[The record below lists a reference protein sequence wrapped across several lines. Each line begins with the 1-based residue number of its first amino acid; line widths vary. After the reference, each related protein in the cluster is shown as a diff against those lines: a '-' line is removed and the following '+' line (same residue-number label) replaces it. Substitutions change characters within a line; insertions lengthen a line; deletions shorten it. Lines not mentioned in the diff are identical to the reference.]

1 MRLTEN
7 IQGAALMTASM
18 SAFTINDAFLK
29 LLGVELPF
37 FQILF
42 LRSIGVVLLFAA
54 MLRIRGGFSMPPS
67 RRDRLLIGV
76 RCLAE
81 IGAAYFF
88 ITALFHMP
96 LANVS
101 AILQSLPLAVT
112 LGAALFLGEP
122 VGWRRF
128 MAIAVGFAGVMLIV
142 RPGGS
147 DFTLHSLYAV
157 GAVFCVT
164 VRDLAARRLSY
175 EVSSIT
181 VAFAAAVAVLM
192 FTGIGAVFTEWKPMT
207 STHWVWLAASTI
219 FILGGYLFSVMAMRV
234 GEIGA
239 VAPFRYSSL
248 VVALILGLVVF
259 GDWPDN
265 LTLTGAAIVVSMGLF
280 TLWRET
286 RMRRPTATA
295 KQT

>member
-1 MRLTEN
+1 MRLSEN

-18 SAFTINDAFLK
+18 TAFTVNDAFLK

-42 LRSIGVVLLFAA
+42 LRSIGVVLLFAV
-54 MLRIRGGFSMPPS
+54 MLRIRGGFALPPS
-67 RRDRLLIGV
+67 RRDRALIGI

-128 MAIAVGFAGVMLIV
+128 LAIAVGFAGVMLIV

-157 GAVFCVT
+157 GAVLCVT

-181 VAFAAAVAVLM
+181 VAFAAAIAVLM
-192 FTGIGAVFTEWKPMT
+192 FTGVGAVFTEWAPMT
-207 STHWVWLAASTI
+207 STHWAWLAASTI

-248 VVALILGLVVF
+248 VVALILGFMVF
-259 GDWPDN
+259 GDWPDS
-265 LTLTGAAIVVSMGLF
+265 LTLIGAAIVVSMGLF

-286 RMRRPTATA
+286 RLRRPEATP
-295 KQT
+295 K

>member
-54 MLRIRGGFSMPPS
+54 MLRVRGGFALPPS
-67 RRDRLLIGV
+67 TSDRRLIGI

-112 LGAALFLGEP
+112 LGAALFLSEP

-128 MAIAVGFAGVMLIV
+128 LAIAVGFAGVMLIV
-142 RPGGS
+142 RPGGA

-157 GAVFCVT
+157 AAVICVT

-192 FTGIGAVFTEWKPMT
+192 FTGVGAVFTEWVPMT
-207 STHWVWLAASTI
+207 GIHWVWLAASTI

-248 VVALILGLVVF
+248 VVALILGFLVF

-265 LTLTGAAIVVSMGLF
+265 LTLIGAAIVVSMGLF

-286 RMRRPTATA
+286 RLRRPETTP
-295 KQT
+295 K